1 MAINESDSRDG
12 EHMSYAAIN
21 RNDGNA
27 QAEDTTP
34 RRICARM
41 GNGVPTDK
49 IKGIAGV
56 ILAGGASSRMGSNKA
71 LLLHKGGRIIEKVYR
86 VLAELFE
93 EVLLVTNNPELYPF
107 IPCRKVPDIYSGRG
121 VMAGVHAGLSQSR
134 EPSVFVAACDMPH
147 LNGEL
152 IRHLAALADGVDVVM
167 PVTPG
172 GFEPLH
178 AIYRK
183 ECLPV
188 LEEFLGGEEHRR
200 VVSLFSRVRV
210 REVSPEEIAALDAEF
225 TSFDNINTPGDY
237 HRLRNVR

>member
-1 MAINESDSRDG
+1 
-12 EHMSYAAIN
+12 MSYVAIN
-21 RNDGNA
+21 RFDYSA
-27 QAEDTTP
+27 QADYTAP
-34 RRICARM
+34 RCSCACS
-41 GNGVPTDK
+41 GNDVSAAR

-71 LLLHKGGRIIEKVYR
+71 LLLHEGGRIIEKVYR

-93 EVLLVTNNPELYPF
+93 EVLLVTNNPELYQF
-107 IPCRKVPDIYSGRG
+107 IPCRKVPDIYPGRG
-121 VMAGVHAGLSQSR
+121 VMAGIHAGLSQSR

-147 LNGEL
+147 LNGKL
-152 IRHLAALADGVDVVM
+152 IRHLTALADGVDVVM

-188 LEEFLGGEEHRR
+188 LEEFLGDEEHRR
-200 VVSLFSRVRV
+200 VVSLFLRVRV
-210 REVSPEEIAALDAEF
+210 REVSLDEIASFDPKF
-225 TSFDNINTPGDY
+225 TSFDNINTPDDY
-237 HRLRNVR
+237 YRLRNDR